1 MLLMVLKSFNQM
13 TNKRYLDNFQ
23 YIVIVISI
31 EINIL
36 VFISLTTYFRIST
49 VLTVLNPI
57 YNVEE
62 GRCLPYPK
70 KFFDTNQVP
79 YNLTQF

>member
-1 MLLMVLKSFNQM
+1 MLLMGLKSFNQI
-13 TNKRYLDNFQ
+13 TNKGYLDNFQ
-23 YIVIVISI
+23 YSVIVISI

-49 VLTVLNPI
+49 GLTVLNPI
-57 YNVEE
+57 YNVKE
-62 GRCLPYPK
+62 GRCSPYPK